1 MADMKTVP
9 TEKDVTDFIN
19 KVEDSHK
26 KEDCFELLKL
36 MEKVSGFKPKMWGP
50 SIIGFG
56 TYHYKYESGREG
68 DFFLTGF
75 APRKQNLAIYNTG
88 FSRYEKLAGKLGK
101 FKIGKGC
108 LYVKRLS
115 DIDTTILS
123 EMISKS
129 IDYLK
134 KKYE

>member
-101 FKIGKGC
+101 FKTGKGC